1 MSWARTSLFVFG
13 LAAAFALPVQTAS
26 GQEVQKQMIV
36 TPDGKTIE
44 VPAGA
49 NIPPEVLERMG
60 SRSGPSKPGAEPAKP
75 DDKGEEKKDESK
87 EKSGEEGK
95 AEDKEK
101 DKEKKDSEKSKE
113 GPEPIKRESMEVEPA
128 DPKELEVRPDKETG
142 LVEFNFKSQKW
153 LDVLEWLAVISKMSL
168 DWQELPGDHLNLTTE
183 RSYTVPET
191 RDLINRHLLA
201 RGYTLLSQGE
211 VLSVAKID
219 KLDPGLVPRV
229 RAEELAK
236 RDPHE
241 YVKVSFTLDWLL
253 AETAVE
259 ELKPMMSPNGKLTA
273 LKATNRLEAMDAVVN
288 LREISRLLEEE
299 QSTTGQDGLVR
310 TFPLKHTLAEQVLEQ
325 LQALLGIESKSKG
338 PAQPTTPD
346 QMRAQQ
352 EAMKQAQQRAQQ
364 QAQQGKGGPPTKQK
378 AEIYLVANK
387 RENSIVAQ
395 APPDKMALIA
405 QAVEALDVASDHA
418 HSLLRNMERM
428 QVYRLES
435 LKPGVLIKSLEE
447 LGDLDFD
454 TRLEADQEN
463 NAIIAYASLA
473 DHLTIRSLIDK
484 LDAGGRRAE
493 VIQLETLRA
502 ESVAKIVD
510 FMMGGGKEEEKQDT
524 SRSERSY
531 FPFFSPSPP
540 RGSSSRRGSEEHA
553 DRFRVD
559 ADLKNNA
566 LLLWCNDFEL
576 AKVENLL
583 DSLRENQ
590 QEGGG
595 TNTYHVY
602 RLVTLDPEPLVS
614 TLEAMETL
622 SFQARLEVDKENGS
636 VIAYAP
642 EADHQKIRDLIGEL
656 DGSGRQFHVVPLR
669 RLEADY
675 VAGTIA
681 FMMAGKEEQQQSGY
695 SRTYIDYNYYGGGPS
710 RGGGKEKKPDE
721 FRVDADVEFN
731 RLLLWANEIELEE
744 VMNLLEKLGEI
755 PPEGGDP
762 STVRVL
768 DVLPGPERAQLLER
782 IQRIWPS
789 LAPNTLVT
797 PPAEEEE
804 SEEDAAAGEEEPEDK
819 ATPAESR
826 PATTTAG
833 SPDATGPSSGN
844 GPITGSPA
852 QSPVFQFARLA
863 EEGVEPEAADAS
875 KEAVPRESTEA
886 ADAGEAETEEQR
898 KPESTKP
905 EAASEPEKEPAA
917 PADSSDEPVATP
929 PQSDQSAV
937 ATEPAEEAK
946 KPPPVSITEA
956 PDGRLIIT
964 SEDTQALDRLE
975 ELIGRLAPPRKD
987 YHWFKLRYAE
997 AYWVAWNLK
1006 DFFEEEEKDESSS
1019 SRYDMYYF
1027 GYPPSSGS
1035 SGGSSRRLS
1044 KRRPLRFISDDD
1056 TNTILVQGATPEQ
1069 LATIDDL
1076 IEVYDQPPSTD
1087 SDSARKTEVF
1097 PIRYSKAT
1105 VVAEAVKDVY
1115 RDLLSDRDKAL
1126 NNKPQQEQRSESRY
1140 SYTYILGDEDGE
1152 RKAPKWKGYLSIGID
1167 ELSNTLIVSAPE
1179 FLFRD
1184 IERLIESLDEAARP
1198 TDAVHVM
1205 HLGQGVSA
1213 AEVQEA
1219 LSKVLGEKASS
1230 KPAAKPEGQGGGP
1243 P

>member
-1 MSWARTSLFVFG
+1 
-13 LAAAFALPVQTAS
+13 
-26 GQEVQKQMIV
+26 
-36 TPDGKTIE
+36 
-44 VPAGA
+44 
-49 NIPPEVLERMG
+49 
-60 SRSGPSKPGAEPAKP
+60 
-75 DDKGEEKKDESK
+75 
-87 EKSGEEGK
+87 
-95 AEDKEK
+95 
-101 DKEKKDSEKSKE
+101 
-113 GPEPIKRESMEVEPA
+113 
-128 DPKELEVRPDKETG
+128 
-142 LVEFNFKSQKW
+142 
-153 LDVLEWLAVISKMSL
+153 
-168 DWQELPGDHLNLTTE
+168 
-183 RSYTVPET
+183 
-191 RDLINRHLLA
+191 
-201 RGYTLLSQGE
+201 
-211 VLSVAKID
+211 
-219 KLDPGLVPRV
+219 
-229 RAEELAK
+229 
-236 RDPHE
+236 
-241 YVKVSFTLDWLL
+241 
-253 AETAVE
+253 
-259 ELKPMMSPNGKLTA
+259 
-273 LKATNRLEAMDAVVN
+273 
-288 LREISRLLEEE
+288 
-299 QSTTGQDGLVR
+299 
-310 TFPLKHTLAEQVLEQ
+310 
-325 LQALLGIESKSKG
+325 
-338 PAQPTTPD
+338 
-346 QMRAQQ
+346 
-352 EAMKQAQQRAQQ
+352 
-364 QAQQGKGGPPTKQK
+364 
-378 AEIYLVANK
+378 
-387 RENSIVAQ
+387 
-395 APPDKMALIA
+395 
-405 QAVEALDVASDHA
+405 
-418 HSLLRNMERM
+418 
-428 QVYRLES
+428 
-435 LKPGVLIKSLEE
+435 
-447 LGDLDFD
+447 
-454 TRLEADQEN
+454 
-463 NAIIAYASLA
+463 IIAYASLA

-502 ESVAKIVD
+502 ESVARIVN

-531 FPFFSPSPP
+531 FPFFPSYPS

-602 RLVTLDPEPLVS
+602 RLVTLDPEPLVN

-642 EADHQKIRDLIGEL
+642 EADHQKIRALIDEL

-681 FMMAGKEEQQQSGY
+681 FMMAGKEEQNQSGH
-695 SRTYIDYNYYGGGPS
+695 SRTYVYKEYYGGGPS
-710 RGGGKEKKPDE
+710 RGDGKEKKPDE
-721 FRVDADVEFN
+721 FRVDADVEYN

-744 VMNLLEKLGEI
+744 VMNLLVKLGEI

-762 STVRVL
+762 STMRVL
-768 DVLPGPERAQLLER
+768 DVLPGPERARLLER

-789 LAPNTLVT
+789 LAPNTLLT

-844 GPITGSPA
+844 APITGSPA

-863 EEGVEPEAADAS
+863 EE
-875 KEAVPRESTEA
+875 
-886 ADAGEAETEEQR
+886 
-898 KPESTKP
+898 
-905 EAASEPEKEPAA
+905 EKQPA
-917 PADSSDEPVATP
+917 PSADSRDEPVATP

-946 KPPPVSITEA
+946 NPPPVSITEA

-987 YHWFKLRYAE
+987 YHWFKLKYAE

-1019 SRYDMYYF
+1019 SRYDYYW

-1035 SGGSSRRLS
+1035 SGGDSRRLS

-1184 IERLIESLDEAARP
+1184 IERLIKSLDEAARP

-1219 LSKVLGEKASS
+1219 LSKVLGEKAAG

-1243 P
+1243 PGGNGPRPGG